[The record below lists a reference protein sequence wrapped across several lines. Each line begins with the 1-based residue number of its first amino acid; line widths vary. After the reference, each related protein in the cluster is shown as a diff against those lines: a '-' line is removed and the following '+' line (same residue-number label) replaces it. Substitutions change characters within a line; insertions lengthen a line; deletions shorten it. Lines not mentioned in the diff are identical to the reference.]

1 MNIINNLI
9 KRHMTTNILN
19 STLWILVFGFTFWL
33 LLPKNGT
40 FATLIVFFGLCIF
53 SLISVENPKSNQ
65 SLVNLPV
72 ERSQIIISI
81 YASTLIIFCL
91 ISCMSLLSVF
101 MGYGFD
107 NSIGQL
113 LIIVN
118 LCLPLLIFSVL
129 IPLGIKLGQTSF
141 HLLSIGL
148 VIIIGICSQI
158 LIPKTFQEPLVL
170 DVSTSLVPYIPISL
184 IVSLII
190 FILSMK
196 LSIKLFEKKEF
207 S

>member
-1 MNIINNLI
+1 MKTISNLI
-9 KRHMTTNILN
+9 KKHMTTNVLN
-19 STLWILVFGFTFWL
+19 STLWILLFGFAFWFL
-33 LLPKNGT
+33 IPKNGT
-40 FATLIVFFGLCIF
+40 FATLIVFFALCIF
-53 SLISVENPKSNQ
+53 PLISVENPKSNQ

-72 ERSQIIISI
+72 KRSQIIISI
-81 YASTLIIFCL
+81 YASALIIFCL
-91 ISCMSLLSVF
+91 ISCMSLLSIF
-101 MGYGFD
+101 IGYGFD
-107 NSIGQL
+107 NSLGQV
-113 LIIVN
+113 LIIIN
-118 LCLPLLIFSVL
+118 LCLPLLIFSMI

-196 LSIKLFEKKEF
+196 LSIRLFEKKEF